1 MLKIERLLVGR
12 CALDYLPNKRSVV
25 GMDPVEN
32 HFDRG
37 PARRVVLEYSV
48 ALLRPDD
55 FSARDVPAETTRMAK
70 PLRFRQ
76 IGLALPQRVFGP
88 LSILDV
94 EADSIP
100 SDDISFFVAQWHATC
115 HMPAI
120 LAVRAPKAL
129 FQLERLSCRHAVAPL
144 ALG

>member
-1 MLKIERLLVGR
+1 
-12 CALDYLPNKRSVV
+12 
-25 GMDPVEN
+25 MDPVEN

-55 FSARDVPAETTRMAK
+55 FSARDVPAETTSMAK

-76 IGLALPQRVFGP
+76 IGLALSQRVFGL

-100 SDDISFFVAQWHATC
+100 SVDISFFGAQRDATC
-115 HMPAI
+115 HMPAE
-120 LAVRAPKAL
+120 LAFRAPKAL
-129 FQLERLSCRHAVAPL
+129 FRLDR
-144 ALG
+144 